1 MNGNEITFTSFQAH
15 HVPTLTK
22 PVKKKK
28 GLLTLIFRYALPFIL
43 LDISV
48 VAVRAFFYFV
58 PMRVLAFLGAL
69 LIVYSTIFLFLA
81 VRHRRGK
88 VRDSQLLILLYIG
101 FVAVLGIIYIYAFG
115 FFGAMLSIY
124 TTNFIFLPVINI
136 GFVVWKSLRPERFSK
151 TFQVFTNTSKMNT
164 REMVVRLGCSLAVLS
179 TFGYGTSIE
188 PNALR
193 VEEVEIVSDKVS
205 EDVTIL
211 HLSDMHITSVGRYE
225 RKVFQRIQQL
235 NPDII
240 VRTGDFIAVYDT
252 EKKDP
257 LLKKLATLFQ
267 QLEPKYGL
275 YAVLGNHDRHLQDY
289 IDGFDERS
297 EGKTLVDEEWVIS
310 SNAGQFRL
318 LGLSY
323 EKSEHG
329 DRALIE
335 KWRNTARDEEF
346 TIVLGHAPDY
356 IVDIVDLDIDLCLA
370 GHFHGGGQV
379 RIPFIH
385 SIILDEALQAK
396 GFSTPGEWAM
406 GYREVHNIRMNVS
419 AGVGTSHLSGVRT
432 MRLNCPPTMTLFRVR
447 AKKS

>member
-1 MNGNEITFTSFQAH
+1 MNSPEITSTSFQAYH
-15 HVPTLTK
+15 TPTLTRS
-22 PVKKKK
+22 VKKEK
-28 GLLTLIFRYALPFIL
+28 GLFTLLFRYALPFIL

-48 VAVRAFFYFV
+48 VAVTAFFYFV
-58 PMRVLAFLGAL
+58 PMRVLTFLGAL
-69 LIVYSTIFLFLA
+69 LIFYSTIFLFLA
-81 VRHRRGK
+81 VGHRRGK
-88 VRDSQLLILLYIG
+88 VRDSQLLILLYIA

-115 FFGAMLSIY
+115 YFGALFSIY
-124 TTNFIFLPVINI
+124 ITNFVVLPVAHI
-136 GFVVWKSLRPERFSK
+136 GFVVWKGPRPERFLK
-151 TFQVFTNTSKMNT
+151 TFQVFINTGRMNT
-164 REMVVRLGCSLAVLS
+164 REIAVRLGCSLAMLS
-179 TFGYGTSIE
+179 TFGYGTCIE

-211 HLSDMHITSVGRYE
+211 HLSDMHIRSVGRYE

-240 VRTGDFIAVYDT
+240 VRTGDFIVEYDP

-257 LLKKLATLFQ
+257 LLKKLAPLFQ
-267 QLEPKYGL
+267 QLKPKYGL
-275 YAVLGNHDRHLQDY
+275 YAVLGNHDQHLQDY
-289 IDGFDERS
+289 IDEFDERS
-297 EGKTLVDEEWVIS
+297 EGRTLVDEEWVIR

-335 KWRNTARDEEF
+335 TWRKMARDEEF
-346 TIVLGHAPDY
+346 TIVLGHVPDY
-356 IVDIVDLDIDLCLA
+356 IVDIIDLDIDLCLA

-385 SIILDEALQAK
+385 SIILDEVLQAK
-396 GFSTPGEWAM
+396 GYRTPGEWGM
-406 GYREVHNIRMNVS
+406 GYREVRNIRMNVS
-419 AGVGTSHLSGVRT
+419 AGVGTSHLFGLRT
-432 MRLNCPPTMTLFRVR
+432 MRLNCPPTMTLFTI
-447 AKKS
+447 KKS

>member
-1 MNGNEITFTSFQAH
+1 
-15 HVPTLTK
+15 
-22 PVKKKK
+22 
-28 GLLTLIFRYALPFIL
+28 
-43 LDISV
+43 
-48 VAVRAFFYFV
+48 
-58 PMRVLAFLGAL
+58 
-69 LIVYSTIFLFLA
+69 
-81 VRHRRGK
+81 
-88 VRDSQLLILLYIG
+88 
-101 FVAVLGIIYIYAFG
+101 
-115 FFGAMLSIY
+115 
-124 TTNFIFLPVINI
+124 
-136 GFVVWKSLRPERFSK
+136 
-151 TFQVFTNTSKMNT
+151 MNT
-164 REMVVRLGCSLAVLS
+164 REMFVRLGCSLAVLS
-179 TFGYGTSIE
+179 IFGYGTSIE

-211 HLSDMHITSVGRYE
+211 HLSDMHIRSVGRYE

-240 VRTGDFIAVYDT
+240 VRTGDFITVYDK

-257 LLKKLATLFQ
+257 LLKKLAVLFQ
-267 QLEPKYGL
+267 QLDPKYGL

-323 EKSEHG
+323 EKSEQG

-335 KWRNTARDEEF
+335 EWRNTARDEEF

-356 IVDIVDLDIDLCLA
+356 IVGIVDLDIDLCLA

-385 SIILDEALQAK
+385 SIILDKALQVK
-396 GFSTPGEWAM
+396 GYSTPGEWAM

-419 AGVGTSHLSGVRT
+419 AGIGTSSLGALRT
-432 MRLNCPPTMTLFRVR
+432 MRVNCPPTMTLLRVR
-447 AKKS
+447 AKSG